1 MASIPKTSCI
11 WMLRNSWW
19 CSHWVIGAAAIREVD
34 VVGLGDVFRLVVV
47 RARQPCI
54 CKLDTKRG
62 RGWGANY
69 CLRGKEWEVLYRMT
83 FVEICPAMVSHA
95 LIHVQTI
102 VHPLQCC
109 LLPEFRL
116 FLTLCLLWRTMR
128 STFSQQSFQSE
139 PSTGNKWASMQL
151 CALHCASKINRKLC
165 QQCWNQSQSACWW
178 RKGPSMLHLMV
189 EKNYA
194 SLWL

>member
-1 MASIPKTSCI
+1 MCTCTLYCTVLCVNRLWLKKKNVFFPSAVKSVAYIYRSLCTYLTHTVFLDWMASIPKTSCI

-34 VVGLGDVFRLVVV
+34 VVGLSDVFRLVVV

-69 CLRGKEWEVLYRMT
+69 CLRGTEWKVLYRMT
-83 FVEICPAMVSHA
+83 FVEICSAMVSHA

-116 FLTLCLLWRTMR
+116 FL
-128 STFSQQSFQSE
+128 S
-139 PSTGNKWASMQL
+139 
-151 CALHCASKINRKLC
+151 
-165 QQCWNQSQSACWW
+165 
-178 RKGPSMLHLMV
+178 
-189 EKNYA
+189 
-194 SLWL
+194 

>member
-1 MASIPKTSCI
+1 MVFSLSDWSGCHK
-11 WMLRNSWW
+11 RSWRSGTGR
-19 CSHWVIGAAAIREVD
+19 CFPTGGCAA
-34 VVGLGDVFRLVVV
+34 V

-83 FVEICPAMVSHA
+83 FVEICSAMVSHA

-139 PSTGNKWASMQL
+139 PSTGNKWTRMQL
-151 CALHCASKINRKLC
+151 CAM
-165 QQCWNQSQSACWW
+165 QCIVHRRSI
-178 RKGPSMLHLMV
+178 
-189 EKNYA
+189 ENYA
-194 SLWL
+194 NSVEIRVKVPAGGERVQVCSI